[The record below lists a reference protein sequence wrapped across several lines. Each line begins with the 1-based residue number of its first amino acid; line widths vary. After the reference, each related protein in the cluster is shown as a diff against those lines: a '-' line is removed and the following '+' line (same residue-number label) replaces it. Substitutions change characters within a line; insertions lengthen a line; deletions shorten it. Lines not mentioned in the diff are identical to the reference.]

1 MRKIAVFLL
10 CCMFMCMYANAPFTA
25 ADEPLLNAYLENNM
39 PAWRAYIHATDW
51 AQATQDERQ
60 RILAY
65 EYGYCAAMMETDK
78 AEAQK
83 ATQLFHSHV
92 QAMEGLLPKG
102 YYEMYL
108 SAIYA
113 FEFKLGQSFHVFSI
127 LRYANKALELAPND
141 PIIVGYM
148 GNVLFYA
155 PKGIGDKKK
164 ALALFE
170 KAATLFESSKWEYC
184 WNRPAML
191 LAAAQCYEKT
201 GRKNEALSIANDLL
215 NEFPNFTYIRDTY
228 LPALRNAK

>member
-25 ADEPLLNAYLENNM
+25 ADQPLMNAYLENDM
-39 PAWRAYIHATDW
+39 PAWRAFIHTTDW

-60 RILAY
+60 RVLAY

-78 AEAQK
+78 VEAQK

-92 QAMEGLLPKG
+92 QTMEGLLPKG

-170 KAATLFESSKWEYC
+170 KAATLFETSQWKYC

-215 NEFPNFTYIRDTY
+215 NEFPNFTYIRDIY
-228 LPALRNAK
+228 LPALHNAK

>member
-10 CCMFMCMYANAPFTA
+10 CSMFLCMYANVPFTA
-25 ADEPLLNAYLENNM
+25 ADEPLMNAYLENDM
-39 PAWRAYIHATDW
+39 PAWRAFIHTTDWEHAT
-51 AQATQDERQ
+51 QAERQ
-60 RILAY
+60 RVLAY
-65 EYGYCAAMMETDK
+65 EYGYCAAMMEVDK
-78 AEAQK
+78 HEAQR
-83 ATQLFHSHV
+83 ATQVFHSHV

-127 LRYANKALELAPND
+127 LRYANKSLELAPND
-141 PIIVGYM
+141 PIVVGYM

-170 KAATLFESSKWEYC
+170 KAATLFESSQWKYC

-201 GRKNEALSIANDLL
+201 GDKQKAISIANKLL

-228 LPALRNAK
+228 LPALRIAK

>member
-1 MRKIAVFLL
+1 
-10 CCMFMCMYANAPFTA
+10 MYANVPFTA
-25 ADEPLLNAYLENNM
+25 ADLPLMNAYLENDM
-39 PAWRAYIHATDW
+39 PAWRAFIHATDW
-51 AQATQDERQ
+51 EHATQAERQ
-60 RILAY
+60 RVLAY
-65 EYGYCAAMMETDK
+65 EYGYCAAMMEVDK
-78 AEAQK
+78 HEAQR
-83 ATQLFHSHV
+83 ATQVFHSHV
-92 QAMEGLLPKG
+92 EAMKNSLPEG

-141 PIIVGYM
+141 PIVVGYM

-170 KAATLFESSKWEYC
+170 KAATLFASPQWKYC

-201 GRKNEALSIANDLL
+201 GDKQKAISIANKLL

-228 LPALRNAK
+228 LPALRIAK

>member
-1 MRKIAVFLL
+1 
-10 CCMFMCMYANAPFTA
+10 MYAKVPFTA
-25 ADEPLLNAYLENNM
+25 ADLPLMNAYLENDM
-39 PAWRAYIHATDW
+39 PAWRAFIHATDW
-51 AQATQDERQ
+51 EQATQAERQ
-60 RILAY
+60 RVLAY
-65 EYGYCAAMMETDK
+65 EYGYCAAMMEVDK
-78 AEAQK
+78 HEAQR
-83 ATQLFHSHV
+83 ATQVFHSHV
-92 QAMEGLLPKG
+92 EAMKNSLPEG

-141 PIIVGYM
+141 PIVVGYM

-170 KAATLFESSKWEYC
+170 KAATLFEASQWKYC

-201 GRKNEALSIANDLL
+201 GDKQKAISIANKLL
-215 NEFPNFTYIRDTY
+215 NEFPNFTYIRDIY
-228 LPALRNAK
+228 LPALRSAK

>member
-10 CCMFMCMYANAPFTA
+10 CSMFMCMYANAPFTA
-25 ADEPLLNAYLENNM
+25 ADLPLMNAYLENNM
-39 PAWRAYIHATDW
+39 PAWRAFIHSTDW
-51 AQATQDERQ
+51 AQATQAERQ
-60 RILAY
+60 RVLAY
-65 EYGYCAAMMETDK
+65 EYGYCAAMMEVDK
-78 AEAQK
+78 HEAQR
-83 ATQLFHSHV
+83 ATQVFHSHV
-92 QAMEGLLPKG
+92 EAMKNSLPES

-141 PIIVGYM
+141 PIVVGYM

-170 KAATLFESSKWEYC
+170 KAATLFASPQWKYC

-201 GRKNEALSIANDLL
+201 GDKQKAISIANKLL

-228 LPALRNAK
+228 LPALRSAK